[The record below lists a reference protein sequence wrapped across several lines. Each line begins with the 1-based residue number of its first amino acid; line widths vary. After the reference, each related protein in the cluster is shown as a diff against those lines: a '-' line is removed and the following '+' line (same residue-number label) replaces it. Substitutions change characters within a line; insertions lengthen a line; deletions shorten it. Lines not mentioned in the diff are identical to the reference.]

1 MYFGSTTVIAYSLQF
16 WVLRLISSNTVTS
29 VYSLLQNFCK
39 ENLSHKRHLLRLY
52 ELSMKL

>member
-16 WVLRLISSNTVTS
+16 WVLRLIASNAVTS

-39 ENLSHKRHLLRLY
+39 ENLRHKMCLLSVY
-52 ELSMKL
+52 EL